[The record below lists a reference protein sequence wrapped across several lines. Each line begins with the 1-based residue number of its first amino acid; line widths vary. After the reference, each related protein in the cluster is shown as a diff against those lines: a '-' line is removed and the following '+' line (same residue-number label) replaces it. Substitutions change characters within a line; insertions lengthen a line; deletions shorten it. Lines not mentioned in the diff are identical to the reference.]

1 MIATPEL
8 SVTLSSGLML
18 AMKAEARRLGVS
30 IEWLVASL
38 VADTMEEAGSNRLAL
53 ATSA

>member
-1 MIATPEL
+1 MIAAPEL
-8 SVTLSSGLML
+8 SVTLSTDLFR

-38 VADTMEEAGSNRLAL
+38 VADTMEGAGYDAPPLA
-53 ATSA
+53 ASA